1 MSDLKSANKNESEP
15 KSDEKADEN
24 NSQLEDGSNL
34 DDILGDFMGELE
46 ANRPLSKKEQYDKKR
61 KEMRFKDKDEL
72 IDYLIRPAA
81 KYGNLNPFDVLDIDL
96 DCTIEEVKARYR
108 QVIFR

>member
-1 MSDLKSANKNESEP
+1 MSDLKSPSKNESEP
-15 KSDEKADEN
+15 KSNGIADEN
-24 NSQLEDGSNL
+24 NSKLEDSSNL
-34 DDILGDFMGELE
+34 DDILGDFLGELE
-46 ANRPLSKKEQYDKKR
+46 TNRPLSKKEQYDKKR

-96 DCTIEEVKARYR
+96 DCTIE
-108 QVIFR
+108 